1 MSEPKSP
8 LDQALDI
15 FVYAPVGIAL
25 TAAEE
30 LPKLIDK
37 GRQRVTGQ
45 IGMARM
51 MGQFAVMQGQKEAE
65 KLVRQATDRIAD
77 LTKPPEAPAPKRPAT
92 RAPVVEPA
100 GDEPGVTEVA
110 TPRSSNNG
118 AATNGSATTGTA
130 MNGSTATPSATTGS
144 AAPKPSADLAIP
156 GYDALSASQV
166 VQRLAG
172 LSPDELEQVRAYE
185 TASRGRKTILSR
197 IAQLQADSR

>member
-8 LDQALDI
+8 VEQALDL

-30 LPKLIDK
+30 LPKLIEK

-51 MGQFAVMQGQKEAE
+51 MGQFAVAQGQKEAE
-65 KLVRQATDRIAD
+65 KVVRQATERIAD
-77 LTKPPEAPAPKRPAT
+77 MTKPPAPPSRPPSSTTAAASPPAAPATPAAAT
-92 RAPVVEPA
+92 PGPAVKPAEDAPA
-100 GDEPGVTEVA
+100 VTEVVA
-110 TPRSSNNG
+110 TTGPS
-118 AATNGSATTGTA
+118 TNGS
-130 MNGSTATPSATTGS
+130 SA
-144 AAPKPSADLAIP
+144 PRPPADLAIP

-172 LSPDELEQVRAYE
+172 LSPEELEQVRTYE

-197 IAQLQADSR
+197 IAQLQADSA